1 MKEKPAGSSLSGF
14 VKETVM
20 SALIELLFII
30 FIFPFLLFGV
40 LLNKIGKA
48 ITDHFEPVQLLTSI
62 WLFSVSFLLWP
73 YQEVNESV
81 KFISIFDVIAQSQI
95 LGFSTPHA
103 FILLASGLFFSS
115 MFFAWR
121 KSK

>member
-1 MKEKPAGSSLSGF
+1 
-14 VKETVM
+14 M

>member
-48 ITDHFEPVQLLTSI
+48 ITDHF
-62 WLFSVSFLLWP
+62 
-73 YQEVNESV
+73 
-81 KFISIFDVIAQSQI
+81 
-95 LGFSTPHA
+95 
-103 FILLASGLFFSS
+103 
-115 MFFAWR
+115 
-121 KSK
+121 